1 MDKAIF
7 DQDETY
13 LPLTMKQ
20 FEDLTNEVLTKLN
33 GILAPNA
40 LDADYTA
47 QILMSAIHALDH
59 KHGIVTKT
67 DLFNSCVN
75 RISCHVTY
83 HAVQEIQE
91 RLKKA
96 NAKDKD
102 SPRLSVIAPTEQ
114 PDASEGAGLTQGH

>member
-1 MDKAIF
+1 MDKATF

-33 GILAPNA
+33 VILAPNA

-59 KHGIVTKT
+59 KHGIVNKT

-96 NAKDKD
+96 NSKDKD
-102 SPRLSVIAPTEQ
+102 KPGLKVVAADQ
-114 PDASEGAGLTQGH
+114 PDANEGAGLTQGH